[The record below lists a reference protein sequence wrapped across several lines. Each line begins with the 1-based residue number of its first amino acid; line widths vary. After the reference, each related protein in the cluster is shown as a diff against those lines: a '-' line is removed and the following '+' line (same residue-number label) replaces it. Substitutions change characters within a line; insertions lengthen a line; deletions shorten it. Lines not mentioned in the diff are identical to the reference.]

1 MYKKKFFFF
10 FLLIFINFIYIKN
23 SFAIDPYSFVQE
35 TADRASEAL
44 NKRQSKEEKMEIL
57 KTIAKETVDIRGIGF
72 YSLGKH
78 RKNMSNQ
85 KKEEYLEIFS
95 KYFLKTFSSRLAEY
109 TDPRIRVDSQKK
121 LSDKYTMVSSTLLA
135 TQDKP
140 EIKIDWR
147 VVTKDPDNPLI
158 IDVVIEGVSLAKVQ
172 KEEFNSIIQSNDG
185 DINSLFNNLKKFVE
199 KELSPTSL
207 FKSQLLFVY
216 DLFPISQ
223 TFFQCCPSGKSN
235 KI

>member
-1 MYKKKFFFF
+1 MYKKKYFFF
-10 FLLIFINFIYIKN
+10 FLLIFINFIYINN

-78 RKNMSNQ
+78 RKNMSDQ
-85 KKEEYLEIFS
+85 KKEEYLEIFN

-135 TQDKP
+135 TDDKP
-140 EIKIDWR
+140 EVKIDWR
-147 VVTKDPDNPLI
+147 VVTKNPDNPLI
-158 IDVVIEGVSLAKVQ
+158 IDLIIEGVSLAKVQ
-172 KEEFNSIIQSNDG
+172 KEEFYSIIQSNDG
-185 DINSLFNNLKKFVE
+185 DINALFKNLEKFVE
-199 KELSPTSL
+199 K
-207 FKSQLLFVY
+207 
-216 DLFPISQ
+216 
-223 TFFQCCPSGKSN
+223 
-235 KI
+235 

>member
-35 TADRASEAL
+35 TTDRASEAL

-57 KTIAKETVDIRGIGF
+57 KIIAKETVDIKGIGY
-72 YSLGKH
+72 YSLGAY
-78 RKNMSNQ
+78 
-85 KKEEYLEIFS
+85 KKTISDEKKIEYFDIFE
-95 KYFLKTFSSRLAEY
+95 KYFLKSFSSRLAEY
-109 TDPRIRVDSQKK
+109 TDPKIRVDSQKK
-121 LSDKYTMVSSTLLA
+121 LNDKYTMVSSTLLA
-135 TQDKP
+135 TEDKP
-140 EIKIDWR
+140 EVKIDWR

-185 DINSLFNNLKKFVE
+185 NINSLFDNLKKFVE
-199 KELSPTSL
+199 KE
-207 FKSQLLFVY
+207 
-216 DLFPISQ
+216 
-223 TFFQCCPSGKSN
+223 
-235 KI
+235 

>member
-78 RKNMSNQ
+78 RKNMSDQ
-85 KKEEYLEIFS
+85 KKEEYLEIFT
-95 KYFLKTFSSRLAEY
+95 KYFLKTFASRLAEY

-135 TQDKP
+135 TEDKP
-140 EIKIDWR
+140 EVKIDWR

-158 IDVVIEGVSLAKVQ
+158 IDLVIEGVSLAKVQ
-172 KEEFNSIIQSNDG
+172 KEEFNSIIQSNNG
-185 DINSLFNNLKKFVE
+185 DINSLLNNLREFVE
-199 KELSPTSL
+199 K
-207 FKSQLLFVY
+207 K
-216 DLFPISQ
+216 
-223 TFFQCCPSGKSN
+223 
-235 KI
+235 